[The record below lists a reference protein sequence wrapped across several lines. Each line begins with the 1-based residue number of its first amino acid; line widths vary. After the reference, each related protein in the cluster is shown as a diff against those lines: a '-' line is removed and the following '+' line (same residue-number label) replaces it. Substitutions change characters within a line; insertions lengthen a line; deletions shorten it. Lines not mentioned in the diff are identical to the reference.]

1 MTYISLFVSAFLA
14 ATLLP
19 FSSEVFLTTLV
30 LSEKYNLMC
39 LWFWATLG
47 NVTGSLINWILGRY
61 FLQLQAKIGFLFSQD
76 EIAKA
81 QKTFLKYGVWTLL
94 LAWLPV
100 VGDPLTF
107 IAGVFRTPFLQFLVL
122 VLLGKG
128 FRYFVVIYLVTL
140 A

>member
-61 FLQLQAKIGFLFSQD
+61 FIQLQAKIGFLFSQD

-107 IAGVFRTPFLQFLVL
+107 IAGVFRTPFLPFFVL

>member
-1 MTYISLFVSAFLA
+1 MTCVSLFVSALLA

-19 FSSEVFLTTLV
+19 FSSEVFLTSLV
-30 LSEKYNLMC
+30 LSGKYNLMC
-39 LWFWATLG
+39 LWFWATFG

-61 FLQLQAKIGFLFSQD
+61 FLQLQNKIGFPFSQD
-76 EIAKA
+76 EIGKA

-107 IAGVFRTPFLQFLVL
+107 IAGVFSPCCNFWCWFHWAKV
-122 VLLGKG
+122 
-128 FRYFVVIYLVTL
+128 FVILWF
-140 A
+140 